1 MKAKLVTLVAL
12 LAFSSSVF
20 AQKAAKEIPAETK
33 AKMESISKLQG
44 KEANKKIIEDL
55 LTTVSE
61 GKSDPAK
68 LEAGLNE
75 VFKEDVLAKVAFG
88 GHLNTL
94 LKSSDQAT
102 RNSGKHMKGLLERLS
117 DMKDSDVQDVVKRLL
132 KNSDVSM
139 SEVSGTYEAQ
149 LAATNLLTYKKYVL
163 KNESI
168 SANEI
173 ELVGIL
179 NVIRG
184 EKGFESLAGKG
195 EGKSKVLTSTKDL
208 TAEQRK
214 QVELKRD
221 EWKVK
226 CNS

>member
-1 MKAKLVTLVAL
+1 
-12 LAFSSSVF
+12 
-20 AQKAAKEIPAETK
+20 
-33 AKMESISKLQG
+33 
-44 KEANKKIIEDL
+44 
-55 LTTVSE
+55 
-61 GKSDPAK
+61 
-68 LEAGLNE
+68 
-75 VFKEDVLAKVAFG
+75 
-88 GHLNTL
+88 
-94 LKSSDQAT
+94 
-102 RNSGKHMKGLLERLS
+102 MKGLLERLS

-163 KNESI
+163 KQDAI
-168 SANEI
+168 TANEI

-179 NVIRG
+179 NVIRS
-184 EKGFESLAGKG
+184 EKGFESLADKG

-221 EWKVK
+221 EWKSK

>member
-1 MKAKLVTLVAL
+1 MKAKLITLIAL
-12 LAFSSSVF
+12 LAFSTSVL
-20 AQKAAKEIPAETK
+20 AQKAAREIPAETK
-33 AKMESISKLQG
+33 AKMKSIEGLKG
-44 KEANKKIIEDL
+44 REANEKIIKDL
-55 LTTVSE
+55 LTTVGE

-75 VFKEDVLAKVAFG
+75 VFKEDVLAKVTFG
-88 GHLNTL
+88 GHLSTL
-94 LKSSDQAT
+94 LKSSDQAS

-117 DMKDSDVQDVVKRLL
+117 DMKDTDVKDIVKRIL
-132 KNSDVSM
+132 KNSDISM
-139 SEVSGTYEAQ
+139 SEVSATYEAQ

-168 SANEI
+168 TANEI

-179 NVIRG
+179 NIIRG
-184 EKGFESLAGKG
+184 EKQFVNLEGQG
-195 EGKSKVLTSTKDL
+195 EGKSKVLTSTKGL
-208 TAEQRK
+208 TAEQMK
-214 QVELKRD
+214 TLEAKRS

>member
-1 MKAKLVTLVAL
+1 MKAKLVTLLAL
-12 LAFSSSVF
+12 LAFSTSVF
-20 AQKAAKEIPAETK
+20 AQRAAKEIPAETK
-33 AKMESISKLQG
+33 AKMESIKGLPG

-55 LTTVSE
+55 LTTVAE

-75 VFKEDVLAKVAFG
+75 VFKEDVLAKVTFG

-94 LKSSDQAT
+94 LKSSDQST

-117 DMKDSDVQDVVKRLL
+117 DMKDSKDQDVVKRLL

-139 SEVSGTYEAQ
+139 SEVSTAYEAQ
-149 LAATNLLTYKKYVL
+149 LAATNLLTYKKYVIG
-163 KNESI
+163 KENASI
-168 SANEI
+168 TADTI
-173 ELVGIL
+173 ELVGIANVMKAEL
-179 NVIRG
+179 N
-184 EKGFESLAGKG
+184 LQGKG
-195 EGKSKVLTSTKDL
+195 EGKNDVITSIKDL

-214 QVELKRD
+214 AVELKRD
-221 EWKVK
+221 EWKTK